1 MIKHLQKTCF
11 TTYIEPFFYEICTSG
26 KNKRE
31 NIMVVENK
39 AMQIRREIQ
48 KRIVNLIFNE
58 RLLDEIDRIP
68 MAMRPR
74 GSESFRC
81 CVYRDRALIKQK
93 IMAMLGFEV
102 KTEDDELSPL
112 SDFILQSYVKANS
125 EREILHVV
133 EDACHGCQQNNYI
146 VTNMCRG
153 CEGRPCEV
161 NCPKDAIDII
171 GRRAVINPDKCVS
184 CGICESVCPYHSII
198 YAPVPCE
205 QACPVGAISKNEN
218 GKEIIDFDK
227 CTFCGKCLTACPF
240 GAIVEE
246 THLFDLAFT
255 LKRRKSLTALL
266 APSVAASFDCSLPQ
280 IKNVLLQVGFE
291 NVVFVAEGAE
301 QTAAHEAKEFIE
313 QGENLLTTSCCPSF
327 VKIIKK
333 HVPELAEHVSST
345 PSPMVYA
352 ARTAKKRYPN
362 AQTVFIGPCMAKKA
376 ESFNV
381 SEVDMVINF
390 EELAALLLA
399 LDIDFVN
406 INNEASKIEAGT
418 DAWGFAMS
426 GGVLGAVKN
435 KLPQAANIK
444 PLVINGI
451 DKKAIK
457 QLKLVKK
464 QSQFN
469 FIEGMSCEGGCLG
482 GCYMNVKT
490 VIAQKRMN
498 KTIEAIKQSE
508 SQKIEISDI

>member
-1 MIKHLQKTCF
+1 
-11 TTYIEPFFYEICTSG
+11 
-26 KNKRE
+26 
-31 NIMVVENK
+31 MVVENK
-39 AMQIRREIQ
+39 AMQIRREIH

-58 RLLDEIDRIP
+58 TLLDEIDRIP

-102 KTEDDELSPL
+102 KNEEDELSLL
-112 SDFILQSYVKANS
+112 SDFILQSYVKADN

-133 EDACHGCQQNNYI
+133 EEACHGCQQNNYI

-171 GRRAVINPDKCVS
+171 GQRAVINPNKCVS

-205 QACPVGAISKNEN
+205 QACPVGAITKNEN
-218 GKEIIDFDK
+218 GKEIIDFEK
-227 CTFCGKCLTACPF
+227 CTFCGKCLMACPF

-246 THLFDLAFT
+246 THLFDLAFN
-255 LKRRKSLTALL
+255 LKRKKSLTALL
-266 APSVAASFDCSLPQ
+266 APSVAASFNCTLPQ
-280 IKNVLLQVGFE
+280 MKSALLNSGFE
-291 NVVFVAEGAE
+291 HVLFVAEGAE
-301 QTAAHEAKEFIE
+301 LTAKHEALEFVHH
-313 QGENLLTTSCCPSF
+313 GEKLMTTSCCPSF

-333 HVPELAEHVSST
+333 HVPELAEHVSTT
-345 PSPMVYA
+345 PSPMVFA
-352 ARTAKKRYPN
+352 AQLSKQRYPN
-362 AQTVFIGPCMAKKA
+362 SQTVFIGPCMAKKA
-376 ESFNV
+376 ESFTV
-381 SEVDMVINF
+381 DDIDMVINF
-390 EELAALLLA
+390 EELEALFLA
-399 LDIDFVN
+399 LDIDVAK
-406 INNEASKIEAGT
+406 IEVEQDQIEAGA
-418 DAWGFAMS
+418 DAWGFAIS

-435 KLPQAANIK
+435 HLSNSSNIN

-451 DKKAIK
+451 DKKTIK

-464 QSQFN
+464 QNQYN
-469 FIEGMSCEGGCLG
+469 FIEGMSCEGGCIG

-490 VIAQKRMN
+490 VIAQKRMS
-498 KTIEAIKQSE
+498 KTLDDLNTMKVS
-508 SQKIEISDI
+508 